1 MYSEVTLFTCCLLL
15 VIFFSLLVTF
25 CLLLAYFCLLLV
37 TFCSLLVTFC
47 WLLVKFCS
55 LLVTFCLL
63 LVTFCLCF
71 VMFCPLLVTFCSL
84 LITFYLLL
92 VTFYLL
98 LVIFYLL
105 LDKKF
110 WMTFLSKS
118 TTKKFSILICT
129 KGLICDN
136 LKTRIVLNWRFSAI
150 FMGTKDKIAGKFL
163 FRAVVV
169 FKFYIEYGFV

>member
-1 MYSEVTLFTCCLLL
+1 MLPKRRDLLYSEVKLFTCCLLL

-37 TFCSLLVTFC
+37 TFCSLLVTFSS
-47 WLLVKFCS
+47 LLVKFCS
-55 LLVTFCLL
+55 LLVTFCL
-63 LVTFCLCF
+63 CL
-71 VMFCPLLVTFCSL
+71 VMFCPLLVTFCSV

-92 VTFYLL
+92 VT
-98 LVIFYLL
+98 FYLL

-118 TTKKFSILICT
+118 TTKKFPILICT
-129 KGLICDN
+129 KSLICDN

-150 FMGTKDKIAGKFL
+150 FMGTKDKIAGKFS
-163 FRAVVV
+163 
-169 FKFYIEYGFV
+169 I